1 MKLDRIVALHMGSN
15 YGLLQCNAAEQ
26 ELVADDSAELSL
38 RNLRCACC
46 GVHVKE
52 TPKYNG

>member
-1 MKLDRIVALHMGSN
+1 VKLDRIVALHMGSN